1 LASTILSTVA
11 VRFWDFGNGVP
22 LFGSDCQMPANTEAA
37 EPHTLRTQKHF
48 RATEFIGGRMTSTA
62 MVEAR
67 QSLKNLAA
75 SRVNIRLSE

>member
-1 LASTILSTVA
+1 
-11 VRFWDFGNGVP
+11 
-22 LFGSDCQMPANTEAA
+22 
-37 EPHTLRTQKHF
+37 
-48 RATEFIGGRMTSTA
+48 MTSTA